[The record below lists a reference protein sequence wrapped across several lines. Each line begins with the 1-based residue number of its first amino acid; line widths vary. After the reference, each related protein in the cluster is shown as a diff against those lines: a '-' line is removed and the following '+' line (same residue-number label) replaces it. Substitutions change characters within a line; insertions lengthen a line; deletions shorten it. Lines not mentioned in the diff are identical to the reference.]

1 MRNRVLTLSLFL
13 STLAATGFGQVLS
26 NSSLTGKYFVRHVE
40 FTTDANNNATDAR
53 SIFGTIIFDGAGN
66 YAIAGQQVI
75 GTAPPSA
82 FSVNG
87 TYTMSP
93 AGTVA
98 LTNPQNS
105 ALTINARF
113 GTEAVQ
119 GSSTDAAGSV
129 FDTFVAI
136 PAPSISAFPAF
147 SNATL
152 GATFHMA
159 DFELTSAQTQQVRSS
174 GMTAVLDGN
183 GGVMTFRPIG
193 HSAASGGNSVSGQ
206 EFSGTYTVGADGTG
220 TMAFTAV
227 GTISPP
233 GPALLQPNTRN
244 LYGSAT
250 GNVFMAVLP
259 GSHDL
264 FIGIR
269 NDTTNNTNVNF
280 TGRYWLDGIE
290 VNSGGSTEDFVAS
303 TSVIASAASLLL
315 TSRYHQVPSAAA
327 SLPPLVN
334 QTQTLG
340 YAYLLNGLGMGCGC
354 GIGTGG
360 NVVVQGSNFLMLGAG
375 GTLLGITTSV
385 DINGNANNDTA
396 SYLILFGE
404 QIPNLTGP
412 GVFLNPQ
419 GIVNAATYAPVGDYI
434 SPGEFIQLYGS
445 GFVASGTMTANTL
458 PFPPT
463 LDGVSVTINGLAAP
477 VYYVSPGEIICIVP
491 YELTGTTATIVV
503 TSGQTHSNSVTVG
516 VAPTSPGVFSAND
529 SGFGDGAI
537 THADA
542 NNTSVN
548 SNHPAQP
555 METVQMYV
563 SGLGALS
570 TPVTDGNGAIG
581 IDDAVTK
588 PQVYINGEQANVV
601 YWGLTV
607 DAGLYQINFTV
618 PADTPSGEQ
627 SVIVFIPNGATGALT
642 QTVTIA
648 VQAQAAQPGV

>member
-1 MRNRVLTLSLFL
+1 MFSALT
-13 STLAATGFGQVLS
+13 ATGFGQVLS

-40 FTTDANNNATDAR
+40 FTTDASNNATDVR
-53 SIFGTIIFDGAGN
+53 SIFGTITFDGAGN
-66 YAIAGQQVI
+66 YAMAGQQVI
-75 GTAPPSA
+75 GTASQSA

-87 TYTMSP
+87 TYTMSS

-98 LTNPQNS
+98 LTNPQNN

-113 GTEAVQ
+113 GTEAVL
-119 GSSTDAAGSV
+119 GSSTDATGSV

-136 PAPSISAFPAF
+136 PAPPAGAFPAF
-147 SNATL
+147 SVATL

-174 GMTAVLDGN
+174 GMTAVLDGS
-183 GGVMTFRPIG
+183 GGVMAFRPVG
-193 HSAASGGNSVSGQ
+193 HSAASGGNSVTGQ
-206 EFSGTYTVGADGTG
+206 EFMGNYTLAADGTG
-220 TMAFTAV
+220 SMTFTAV
-227 GTISPP
+227 PGTVAQTDT
-233 GPALLQPNTRN
+233 ALLQSSVRN
-244 LYGSAT
+244 LYVSAT
-250 GNVFMAVLP
+250 SNVFIAVLP

-269 NDTTNNTNVNF
+269 NANTNNTNVNF
-280 TGRYWLDGIE
+280 TGRYWLDGIG
-290 VNSGGSTEDFVAS
+290 VNAGKSSQDLVAS
-303 TSVIASAASLLL
+303 ISVLSSASSLLL
-315 TSRYHQVPSAAA
+315 TARSHQAPPAAA
-327 SLPPLVN
+327 PLPALMN
-334 QTQTLG
+334 ETETLG
-340 YAYLLNGLGMGCGC
+340 YAYLLNGLGNGCGC

-360 NVVVQGSNFLMLGAG
+360 NVVVQGSNFLMVGADTVLGV
-375 GTLLGITTSV
+375 TTSV
-385 DINGNANNDTA
+385 DVNGNANNDTT

-419 GIVNAATYAPVGDYI
+419 GIVNAATYAPAGDYI
-434 SPGEFIQLYGS
+434 SPGEFIQMYGS
-445 GFVASGTMTANTL
+445 GFVASGTMTATTL

-463 LDGVSVTINGLAAP
+463 LDGVSVKINGVSAP
-477 VYYVSPGEIICIVP
+477 IFYVSSGNIICIVP

-503 TSGQTHSNSVTVG
+503 TSGQTQSNSVTVG

-529 SGFGDGAI
+529 GGYGDGAI
-537 THADA
+537 THVD
-542 NNTSVN
+542 NSSVN
-548 SNHPAQP
+548 SNRPARP

-570 TPVTDGNGAIG
+570 TPVTDGNGATG

-588 PQVYINGEQANVV
+588 PQVYINGEQADVG

-618 PADTPSGEQ
+618 PADTPNGEQ
-627 SVIVFIPNGATGALT
+627 NVIIFIPNGATGALT

-648 VQAQAAQPGV
+648 VQAPAAQPGT